1 MQQFQTK
8 MPKRQAKSA
17 AGYPA
22 VNRIPKQFRNPSF
35 KHAQLYM
42 PSGSLK
48 AAKEEQKSNLI
59 NELQGNAR
67 FKTFRANNELY
78 MRIDAV
84 KNDLG
89 TDANQA
95 NDLNEVKAYNQLI

>member
-1 MQQFQTK
+1 
-8 MPKRQAKSA
+8 MPKRQTKSA

-35 KHAQLYM
+35 KHARLYM

-95 NDLNEVKAYNQLI
+95 GDLNEVKAYDQLI